1 MGTLGAGLCCGHGS
15 NGLILWLGRVSVK
28 VFAAEDVQE
37 PVMRSYERDWREG
50 LERWIE
56 QKIRTAL
63 QTLPHPCERR
73 VHRLR
78 QRVEEI
84 RERLDRVARKIEER
98 QARSEREQRASEEDA
113 GPAGGEQ
120 AKSVF

>member
-1 MGTLGAGLCCGHGS
+1 M
-15 NGLILWLGRVSVK
+15 
-28 VFAAEDVQE
+28 FAAEDVRE

-56 QKIRTAL
+56 QKIRAAL
-63 QTLPHPCERR
+63 QTVPHPCEKR

-98 QARSEREQRASEEDA
+98 QALSETEQRASEEEA
-113 GPAGGEQ
+113 GPPAGER
-120 AKSVF
+120 AKSAF